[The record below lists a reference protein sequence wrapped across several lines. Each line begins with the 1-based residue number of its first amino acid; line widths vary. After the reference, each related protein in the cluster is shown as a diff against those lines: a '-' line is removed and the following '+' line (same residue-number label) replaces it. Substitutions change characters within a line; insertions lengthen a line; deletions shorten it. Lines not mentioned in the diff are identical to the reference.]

1 MNSYAVRS
9 FNRPKAEPNLYRGCN
24 LQSEEELREFIHQT
38 VELASTLLEQTATL
52 KKKAG
57 PGKSFNPYAAGT
69 GRG

>member
-1 MNSYAVRS
+1 MWVA
-9 FNRPKAEPNLYRGCN
+9 FGHFDGIDMFWPWLQ

-57 PGKSFNPYAAGT
+57 PGKSFNPYAVAT
-69 GRG
+69 ARG